1 MTDMPDFVRR
11 AIEAQ
16 GKVDPD
22 EILERL
28 EDADD
33 EGALLGVVYPP
44 VEGQETLELGPVEP
58 ADHA

>member
-22 EILERL
+22 EILEQL
-28 EDADD
+28 EDD
-33 EGALLGVVYPP
+33 EDGALLGVVYPP
-44 VEGQETLELGPVEP
+44 VEGQETFELGPVEP

>member
-11 AIEAQ
+11 AIAAQ

-22 EILERL
+22 EVLLR
-28 EDADD
+28 ADD
-33 EGALLGVVYPP
+33 EEEETLLGVLTPEDV
-44 VEGQETLELGPVEP
+44 QERLDIGPVEP